1 MFTITRD
8 VWMHPDHR
16 SGPKLKRLWAADTSG
31 ATHQIS
37 NDPSHRFYRSGRS
50 GQLQVRVLAIGP
62 KLMGASKKLPNH
74 HAGTASAARLA
85 DQCFQT
91 QKDPLQLGAIG
102 KLQRPAG
109 KLVAKF
115 THGSAYHFSLSRSP
129 IALQLADEMKM
140 AQLRDPA
147 SARGQ
152 GGGAPNLV
160 GNQGSNALLRS
171 DRNGA
176 DGLRPPADFFPT
188 RKKQRVEEKS
198 VVLMTGL
205 QGHQIQHPR
214 TLMETKVK
222 SIDQK
227 DQWAHWHTQ
236 GARSGRELVHS
247 PTKTVTQG
255 LRSKPSTGSKTFQSS
270 SLQQHRVQKSGR
282 SAPTLAASFF
292 SADAPRA
299 PALAALTTPR
309 AEAMNFGSTTRRF
322 HVRRIHARELS
333 AY

>member
-1 MFTITRD
+1 
-8 VWMHPDHR
+8 MHPDHR

-37 NDPSHRFYRSGRS
+37 NDPSHRFHRSGRS

-102 KLQRPAG
+102 KLQRLAG

-160 GNQGSNALLRS
+160 GDQGLNAFACS
-171 DRNGA
+171 DRNSA
-176 DGLRPPADFFPT
+176 DALQPVIDLFPT
-188 RKKQRVEEKS
+188 GKKQRIEENRTA
-198 VVLMTGL
+198 LMTRL

-214 TLMETKVK
+214 TTFEAKVK
-222 SIDQK
+222 AVDQK
-227 DQWAHWHTQ
+227 NQWPWQ
-236 GARSGRELVHS
+236 LDYPGAADRPAQEL
-247 PTKTVTQG
+247 TKTVTEG
-255 LRSKPSTGSKTFQSS
+255 LWGKTSITPRKVFQ
-270 SLQQHRVQKSGR
+270 R
-282 SAPTLAASFF
+282 
-292 SADAPRA
+292 
-299 PALAALTTPR
+299 PALQERLR
-309 AEAMNFGSTTRRF
+309 ASQ
-322 HVRRIHARELS
+322 
-333 AY
+333 